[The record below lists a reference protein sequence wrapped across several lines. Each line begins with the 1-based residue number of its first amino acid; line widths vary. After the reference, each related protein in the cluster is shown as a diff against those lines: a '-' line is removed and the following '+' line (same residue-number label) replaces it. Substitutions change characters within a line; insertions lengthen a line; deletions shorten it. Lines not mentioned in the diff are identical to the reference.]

1 MFIPTQ
7 YQRAISC
14 NLQCGICFDD
24 LDDKVLHS
32 ALLPC
37 QHYFCNECW
46 SLHISK
52 SIKEGVVSITCPEYE
67 CGKNVDPVFVKA
79 MVKFEDYALH
89 EAHLTEF
96 TLFSQKKANWCP
108 KER

>member
-1 MFIPTQ
+1 M
-7 YQRAISC
+7 
-14 NLQCGICFDD
+14 
-24 LDDKVLHS
+24 
-32 ALLPC
+32 
-37 QHYFCNECW
+37 
-46 SLHISK
+46 
-52 SIKEGVVSITCPEYE
+52 VSITCPEYE

-96 TLFSQKKANWCP
+96 SLFSQKKANWCP